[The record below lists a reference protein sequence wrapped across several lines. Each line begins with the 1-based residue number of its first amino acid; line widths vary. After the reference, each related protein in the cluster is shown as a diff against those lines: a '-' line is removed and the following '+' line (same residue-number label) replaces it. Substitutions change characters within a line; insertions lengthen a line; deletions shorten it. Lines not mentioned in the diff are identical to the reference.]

1 MDKSSDDSA
10 FARLGDPGLI
20 AAMRAHL
27 DDFLVARD
35 QMEQLMRIIIDI
47 GSDLDLDAMLRRI
60 VDSAVE
66 LTGASF
72 CALGVRAEDGRLA
85 RFIHTGIDT
94 ETERRIGHLPA
105 GKGVLGFL
113 LDQRTPVRL
122 TDLREHPAAVGFPEH
137 HPPMA
142 AFLGVPIIIRGTV
155 YGSLY
160 LADLEAGRTFTD
172 ADEAVARALG
182 SAASV
187 AIDNAQLY
195 QRTRIAAEWM
205 AASREITTFLLGES
219 DPKLD
224 PLWRIAERARE
235 LTGSEQAI
243 VLTPDDPEAPPD
255 EVTELII
262 TVATGVHVDEVLG
275 QVVPLQGSTS
285 GEAFRT
291 GVPVVT
297 EHFRHPIPSFTDVGE
312 RPAIVVPLRSADS
325 VIGVLAVARA
335 HGQPSFDADH
345 LAFMS
350 DFADHAAVALTLM
363 DAREQARESGLLADR
378 ERIAQDLHDHV
389 IQRIFAAGLSLQGA
403 AARIRSPEP
412 AQRVAAVIDDLQATI
427 EEIRSTIFGL
437 HHSPVLNVDF
447 RQRIQRRIWELT
459 QSQEI
464 ETTVRLCGPM
474 SLIEGRLAD
483 HAQAVVTEAVSNSL
497 RHSGANK
504 LTIEIDVND
513 DMVIVIIDNG
523 RGIPADNERS
533 SGLANMY
540 SRAEQVGG
548 RCEITEPP
556 GGGVRV
562 QWRAPLV
569 VA

>member
-1 MDKSSDDSA
+1 MEKRSEGSA

-20 AAMRAHL
+20 EAMRAHL

-35 QMEQLMRIIIDI
+35 KMEQLMQIVIDI
-47 GSDLDLDAMLRRI
+47 SSDLDLDAMLRRI

-72 CALGVRAEDGRLA
+72 CAMGVRGEDGRLA
-85 RFIHTGIDT
+85 QFIHTGIDK

-113 LDQRTPVRL
+113 LDRKTPVRL

-137 HPPMA
+137 HPPMT

-160 LADLEAGRTFTD
+160 LADLEAGRAFTD
-172 ADEAVARALG
+172 SDEAVARALG

-205 AASREITTFLLGES
+205 AASREITTSLLGES
-219 DPKLD
+219 EPGLN

-243 VLTPDDPEAPPD
+243 VLTPDDPEAPPE
-255 EVTELII
+255 EVTELFI
-262 TVATGVHVDEVLG
+262 TVASGVHADEVLG
-275 QVVPLQGSTS
+275 QGVPVRGSTS

-291 GVPVVT
+291 GVPVIT
-297 EHFRHPIPSFTDVGE
+297 EYFRHPIPSFTDAGE
-312 RPAIVVPLRSADS
+312 RPAIVVPLRSAES
-325 VIGVLAVARA
+325 MIGVLAVARA
-335 HGQPSFDADH
+335 HDQPSFESNL
-345 LAFMS
+345 LALMS
-350 DFADHAAVALTLM
+350 DFADHAAIALTLS

-389 IQRIFAAGLSLQGA
+389 IQRLFAAGLSLQGA

-437 HHSPVLNVDF
+437 HHSSVLNVDF

-459 QSQEI
+459 QGQQI
-464 ETTVRLCGPM
+464 ETNIRLSGPM
-474 SLIEGRLAD
+474 SLVEGRLAD

-497 RHSGANK
+497 RHSGARR
-504 LTIEIDVND
+504 LTIEIVVSD
-513 DMVIVIIDNG
+513 DSRDMLIVITDNG
-523 RGIPADNERS
+523 RG
-533 SGLANMY
+533 
-540 SRAEQVGG
+540 
-548 RCEITEPP
+548 
-556 GGGVRV
+556 
-562 QWRAPLV
+562 
-569 VA
+569 